1 MLYCICQSKFNG
13 QRNNIRDQIS
23 MGYIAD
29 QVYLTVR
36 LLGARISSDVLIVRN
51 QVICEEARDI
61 LVSILSDRYYFV
73 GIQDSAGLSLHLEES

>member
-1 MLYCICQSKFNG
+1 
-13 QRNNIRDQIS
+13 